1 MTSTPSTP
9 STSRT
14 KPHHPAP
21 SRLTNPRAAVALGLI
36 AAVGLAMP
44 ACQQRPVA
52 SSGRTTDAGF
62 DALRQKRG
70 PASLLAPTQP
80 GRVDTDT
87 QQRITESIS
96 MLDDYFAQT
105 EQGNTNASPGGAV
118 AYDPSAERGPTGS
131 SHLTQNP
138 GTPIESAMLARAQGT
153 TNTTTT
159 PPTNTPANTQTAEQ
173 RLLGGLKMIPASEI
187 TIPPRANGEE
197 PIVVTLASP
206 VFEPNFSWPTT
217 PGGMGIVTADS
228 QGGTDEGS
236 DDWLE
241 EGFDEGW
248 GTAVASADGSL
259 PAMDGV
265 TGNDPGTLNPG
276 PGSGETGLNPEQ
288 RKSELVEELVGL
300 LMQVAQTNDDPYQAG
315 LALAGLETLSPG
327 ALYELVDSG
336 TLLPNETEILLTAHE
351 FFQGL
356 AADPMQASTENAMS
370 LVDQV
375 RERLNETAPLR
386 ITAAELCTRVWGY
399 GQYETFD
406 KTADGS
412 YRFMVGRR
420 QPIIIYTEV
429 DRFGRSPV
437 VDVDGVS
444 QWKVALSQELQ
455 VFHLADD
462 LLVTAR
468 SAETDTSLSRSKM
481 RDYYLINQTYLPET
495 LTLGKYHLKIIM
507 RDQNKDAIAETV
519 IPFQIVASSTLDME

>member
-1 MTSTPSTP
+1 
-9 STSRT
+9 
-14 KPHHPAP
+14 
-21 SRLTNPRAAVALGLI
+21 VIALGLI
-36 AAVGLAMP
+36 AAVGLAIP
-44 ACQQRPVA
+44 ACQQPRTA
-52 SSGRTTDAGF
+52 SSGQPTDAGF

-70 PASLLAPTQP
+70 PVSLIAPVEP
-80 GRVDTDT
+80 NPVDPDT
-87 QQRITESIS
+87 QQRIAESIS
-96 MLDDYFAQT
+96 LLDAYFAQN
-105 EQGNTNASPGGAV
+105 EKGSPGASPGGAV
-118 AYDPSAERGPTGS
+118 AYDPSAERGPTGTRS
-131 SHLTQNP
+131 
-138 GTPIESAMLARAQGT
+138 LARPKAVEPAMVARAGDAQPPMTAT
-153 TNTTTT
+153 TGSGETGSS
-159 PPTNTPANTQTAEQ
+159 AER
-173 RLLGGLKMIPASEI
+173 RLLGGFDMVRTDTAGVNGARPAADE
-187 TIPPRANGEE
+187 NQF
-197 PIVVTLASP
+197 VVTLGSP
-206 VFEPNFSWPTT
+206 VFAPNFSWPTT

-228 QGGTDEGS
+228 QS
-236 DDWLE
+236 
-241 EGFDEGW
+241 GFDDEFDSGN

-259 PAMDGV
+259 PGIPGV
-265 TGNDPGTLNPG
+265 NDDPGTLNPG
-276 PGSGETGLNPEQ
+276 PTGTGGAGVTPEQ

-300 LMQVAQTNDDPYQAG
+300 LTRVAQTNDDPYQAG

-336 TLLPNETEILLTAHE
+336 TLLPNETEILLAAHE

-356 AADPMQASTENAMS
+356 AADPQQASTENAMT

-406 KTADGS
+406 KSADGS

-444 QWKVALSQELQ
+444 QWKVELSQELQ

-507 RDQNKDAIAETV
+507 RDENKDAIAEAV
-519 IPFQIVASSTLDME
+519 IPFQIVASSTLDAD